1 MADSSVDQCLAIIRQ
16 LQRTVNGARSPMM
29 DKEGCVVNRDQFRQK
44 LAQLASSLPGAVK
57 LASDYVSNI
66 NTIRQQAEQD
76 CSTQM
81 HTAKQQSAQ
90 LVSDAQQAASIAVK
104 NAEQQSRDTLARAQ
118 QVAEALLQDARA
130 QAAQIVDNAQREA
143 ARLLSREDILR
154 RARVQASELCE
165 TTQQEMDMVRQ
176 QMFDY
181 LDMVVAGLD
190 RHLSETLTS
199 IRQERGQL
207 NDLRYRRPEP

>member
-1 MADSSVDQCLAIIRQ
+1 MSMNKV
-16 LQRTVNGARSPMM
+16 T
-29 DKEGCVVNRDQFRQK
+29 
-44 LAQLASSLPGAVK
+44 
-57 LASDYVSNI
+57 
-66 NTIRQQAEQD
+66 
-76 CSTQM
+76 
-81 HTAKQQSAQ
+81 
-90 LVSDAQQAASIAVK
+90 
-104 NAEQQSRDTLARAQ
+104 
-118 QVAEALLQDARA
+118 
-130 QAAQIVDNAQREA
+130 
-143 ARLLSREDILR
+143 REDILR